1 MTSQSGKY
9 ISRARPRLSDEEAV
23 LPAVRP
29 IWGRI
34 GLGMTVLIA
43 VTGLALVSGAAT
55 IPPAETLR
63 ILIAAIPGV
72 NVEVT
77 GPASWERIVLDIR
90 LPRVLLAGLV
100 GATLAYAGA
109 TYQGVLRNPLA
120 DPYLIGVAAGAGLG
134 ATIAFVVP
142 ISIPLPFF
150 NLVALFSFIGAITA
164 VTVAYR
170 LARIGTRVPSTTLI
184 LAGVAISSLAS
195 AATMFLYMMSDDNLR
210 SIFSWIM
217 GSLNTATWDRVWLL
231 LPYTVV
237 MAVVVLA
244 HARVLNVLQLNE
256 EQAQHLG
263 VNVERVKLIL
273 IGSASLATA
282 IAVSVSGLIGFVGL
296 VVPHMIRLLWGPD
309 YRPLLPLAMIYGAAF
324 LILSDLIA
332 RTVISPGELP
342 VGVITAFF
350 GAPFFLYLLRR
361 ARLTYF

>member
-1 MTSQSGKY
+1 MASQSGKF
-9 ISRARPRLSDEEAV
+9 ISRAQPRLSDDEAT

-34 GLGMTVLIA
+34 GLGITVLLL
-43 VTGLALVSGAAT
+43 VSGVALVSGAASIPATET
-55 IPPAETLR
+55 IR
-63 ILIAAIPGV
+63 IIVAGIPGV
-72 NVEVT
+72 NIDAT
-77 GPASWERIVLDIR
+77 WPASWERIVWDIR
-90 LPRVLLAGLV
+90 LPRIVLAGLV

-109 TYQGVLRNPLA
+109 AYQGVLRNPLA

-134 ATIAFVVP
+134 ATIAFVLPVS
-142 ISIPLPFF
+142 ISLPFF
-150 NLVALFSFIGAITA
+150 NLVALFAFIGAITA
-164 VTVAYR
+164 VIIAYR
-170 LARIGTRVPSTTLI
+170 LARIGTRVPATTLI
-184 LAGVAISSLAS
+184 LAGVAISALAS
-195 AATMFLYMMSDDNLR
+195 AATMFLYMTSDDNLR

-217 GSLNTATWDRVWLL
+217 GSLNTATWNSVWLL
-231 LPYTVV
+231 LPYTIA
-237 MAVVVLA
+237 MAIVVLA

-263 VNVERVKLIL
+263 INVERVKLLL

-296 VVPHMIRLLWGPD
+296 VVPHMMRLIWGPD
-309 YRPLLPLAMIYGAAF
+309 YRFLLPLTMIYGASF

-361 ARLTYF
+361 SRLTYF

>member
-1 MTSQSGKY
+1 MASQSGKVLTGA
-9 ISRARPRLSDEEAV
+9 SSQRSDEDV
-23 LPAVRP
+23 LVAPVRP

-34 GLGMTVLIA
+34 TVGMVALLVVA
-43 VTGLALVSGAAT
+43 GVSLVSGAAS
-55 IPPAETLR
+55 IPALDAAR
-63 ILIAAIPGV
+63 IMLAAIPGV
-72 NVEVT
+72 NIET
-77 GPASWERIVLDIR
+77 SWPASWERIIWDIR
-90 LPRVLLAGLV
+90 MPRVVLAGLV

-134 ATIAFVVP
+134 ATIAFLLPVT
-142 ISIPLPFF
+142 IALPLF
-150 NLVALFSFIGAITA
+150 NLVTLFAFIGAIIS
-164 VTVAYR
+164 VSVAYR

-184 LAGVAISSLAS
+184 LAGVAISALAS
-195 AATMFLYMMSDDNLR
+195 SATMFLYMMSDDNLR
-210 SIFSWIM
+210 SIFSWVM
-217 GSLNTATWDRVWLL
+217 GSLNTSTWSKVWLL
-231 LPYTVV
+231 LPYTIA
-237 MAVVVLA
+237 MGVLVLV

-263 VNVERVKLIL
+263 IHVERVKLIL

-282 IAVSVSGLIGFVGL
+282 VAVSVSGLIGFVGL
-296 VVPHMIRLLWGPD
+296 VVPHMIRMISGPD
-309 YRPLLPLAMIYGAAF
+309 YRRLLPLAMIYGAAF

-332 RTVISPGELP
+332 RTAISPGELP